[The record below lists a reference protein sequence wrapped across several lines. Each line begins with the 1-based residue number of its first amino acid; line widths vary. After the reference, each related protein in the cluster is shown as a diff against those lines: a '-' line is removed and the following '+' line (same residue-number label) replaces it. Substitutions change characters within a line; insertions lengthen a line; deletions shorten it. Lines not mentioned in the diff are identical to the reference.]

1 MVTTR
6 RSTRRQA
13 AGHNAAVAN
22 RPTARNRST
31 RRGRPAARD
40 RALPAEQ
47 LVAGVLDVKKA
58 LDEAVA
64 SFSVRVSGQLG
75 EVLRALQGHEPTAKS
90 TIKEMVE
97 RVGEIRLKPEK
108 GRLKDLIRL
117 HDLAEELVEMLLT
130 EH

>member
-1 MVTTR
+1 
-6 RSTRRQA
+6 
-13 AGHNAAVAN
+13 
-22 RPTARNRST
+22 
-31 RRGRPAARD
+31 
-40 RALPAEQ
+40 LPAEQ

-108 GRLKDLIRL
+108 GRLKDLIRI